1 MLNRAIHVLIVED
14 SEDDAYMVERQLR
27 KQGFTP
33 ACERVQTAADM
44 RDALARARWDLIISD
59 YLMPEFNALGALK
72 IYRQSGLDVPF
83 IVVSGSIG
91 EDVAVEAMRH
101 GVHDY
106 MMKDSL
112 ARLGVTV
119 ERELKE
125 ADNRRE
131 RKRLEQGVSQR
142 LKELVSAIR
151 GSGNLEEIHQTADEA
166 LRLIDELD
174 TEKRRR
180 QGAS

>member
-1 MLNRAIHVLIVED
+1 MIVED
-14 SEDDAYMVERQLR
+14 SEDDAWLVERHLR
-27 KQGFTP
+27 KQGFDP
-33 ACERVQTAADM
+33 LCQRVQTAAEM
-44 RDALARARWDLIISD
+44 KQALASQSWDIIISD
-59 YLMPEFNALGALK
+59 YLMPEFSALGALK
-72 IYRQSGLDVPF
+72 EHREAGLDVPF

-106 MMKDSL
+106 MMKDSM

-125 ADNRRE
+125 AENRRE
-131 RKRLEQGVSQR
+131 RRRLGEGISRR
-142 LKELVSAIR
+142 LKDLVMAMRESKNI
-151 GSGNLEEIHQTADEA
+151 EHIHDRADEA

-174 TEKRRR
+174 SEKRRS
-180 QGAS
+180 QSAT